1 MLNRRK
7 IWVPEPNVAQIVS
20 DQFNDVLTSPTQ
32 VLVNTHYSH
41 ISAGTELACIAGEE
55 SFFTIPDTPG
65 YTAVGEIIKK
75 GSAVENL
82 EEGDLVYTY
91 GPHAEYFI
99 IDLEDRW
106 HGVCVKLPEGI
117 DPALASF
124 THMAGIAMTSLRN
137 SRVELGDHVLV
148 TGQGAI
154 GILAAQLAQLQGGA
168 VLASD
173 VLDSRLDIAGKCG
186 IKTTVNPLKTDL
198 KAFVAEQTGGALVST
213 YIDASGQA
221 AVVEQSLDLLA
232 LYGEVIL
239 LGSPR
244 APHETNLTAHL
255 KHFHNLPWCQTM
267 KGALEFAFPT
277 HQNEFVKH
285 SIERNARIILDLIL
299 QEKLLIEPLL
309 SHKVAPGEIQSAYDG
324 LRNTPGEYIGVVID
338 WNRLE

>member
-1 MLNRRK
+1 MLKRKK
-7 IWVPEPNVAQIVS
+7 IWVSEPNVAQLVS
-20 DQFNDVLTSPTQ
+20 DLFDDELTSPTQ
-32 VLVNTHYSH
+32 VLVRNHYSH
-41 ISAGTELACIAGEE
+41 ISAGTELACIAGLE
-55 SFFTIPDTPG
+55 SFFSIPDTPG
-65 YTAVGEIIKK
+65 YTAVGEIMKK
-75 GSAVENL
+75 GSAVEHL
-82 EEGDLVYTY
+82 EAGDLVYTY

-99 IDLEDRW
+99 IDVEDRW
-106 HGVCVKLPEGI
+106 HGVCVKIPDGS

-154 GILAAQLAQLQGGA
+154 GILAAQLVQLQGGE

-173 VLDSRLDIAGKCG
+173 VLDSRLKIAAECG
-186 IKTTVNPLKTDL
+186 VRTTVNPLKTDL
-198 KAFVAEQTGGALVST
+198 KGFVEERTGGALVST

-221 AVVEQSLDLLA
+221 VVVEQTLDLLA

-255 KHFHNLPWCQTM
+255 QHFHNLPWCQTM
-267 KGALEFAFPT
+267 KGALEFTFPT
-277 HQNEFVKH
+277 HNTEFVKH

-299 QEKLLIEPLL
+299 DKKLLIEPLF
-309 SHKVAPGEIQSAYDG
+309 SHKIAPDEIQSAYDG
-324 LRNTPGEYIGVVID
+324 LRNTPEEYIGVVID
-338 WNRLE
+338 WSK